1 MRRTFELAFNRLF
14 RSRWGIAVVIAAL
27 VLLVVGVGR
36 VFTDGTDRDP
46 VLTNPTAAPT
56 ISVDPKDDD
65 SIIISEPPPTPTK
78 VDPGTAAPEAV
89 AYAFASAWVDHKGV
103 TAKKWYDGLLPHAT
117 KNLADKL
124 SGVDPEG
131 VPADRIVGRP
141 ALVPVGDGLI
151 DAVVTVDN
159 GQVKLRLVAPDGRWL
174 VDGVDWEQA

>member
-1 MRRTFELAFNRLF
+1 MRRTFELAFNQLF
-14 RSRWGIAVVIAAL
+14 RSRWGIAVVIAVL
-27 VLLVVGVGR
+27 VLAVVGIGR
-36 VFTDGTDRDP
+36 VFTGGTDRNP

-65 SIIISEPPPTPTK
+65 SIIISEPPPTPVKTSS
-78 VDPGTAAPEAV
+78 GTAAPEAV
-89 AYAFASAWVDHKGV
+89 AYAFASAWVDHKGM

-117 KNLADKL
+117 KSLADKL

-174 VDGVDWEQA
+174 VDGVDWEQS